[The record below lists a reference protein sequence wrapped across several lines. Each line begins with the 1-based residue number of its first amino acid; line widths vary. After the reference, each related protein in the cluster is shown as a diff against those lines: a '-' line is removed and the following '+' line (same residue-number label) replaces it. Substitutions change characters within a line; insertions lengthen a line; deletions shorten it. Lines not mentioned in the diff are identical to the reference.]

1 MQSNVEMDSDQYKTE
16 KKSITFS
23 SFFCLPPTLVSK
35 VMKLET
41 CSVSYK
47 TNHHHPLNLPF
58 TKEPNYGYTKTSIDH
73 ITYPTQHTTM
83 KKTII
88 ACGFASK

>member
-35 VMKLET
+35 VMKL
-41 CSVSYK
+41 K
-47 TNHHHPLNLPF
+47 TNSSAAKWFGWRSGNMFRILQ
-58 TKEPNYGYTKTSIDH
+58 D
-73 ITYPTQHTTM
+73 
-83 KKTII
+83 
-88 ACGFASK
+88 